1 MKYKQMTWNDRVKM
15 ETLLNAGHNRAYVAK
30 FLHFSRATITREYK
44 RGIYIHTNSD
54 LTECERYS
62 AEVAQRNHEYMQT
75 SKGRP
80 LKVGNDMEFVD
91 FLEKTIIKDGCS
103 PAVALALARLQGFK
117 TSISSNTLYRYIDKG
132 LFLELTNKKLPV
144 KSKRK
149 KHPKKVR
156 VQKRASAGESIEN
169 RNKDILSRN
178 DFGHWEMD
186 TVRGKQ
192 GVSKTCLL
200 VLTERKTRNEIIRKM
215 PDGKARSVVSELD
228 KLEKRL
234 GGLFQKLFKTITV
247 DNGVEFADYAG
258 MKRSLLH
265 PGTDRTKV
273 YYCHPYSSY
282 ERGSNEN
289 ANKLIRRHIPKGKN
303 TDRYSHQQI
312 RYIQDWINNYPRK
325 LHGWR
330 TAGELFRVEIAQIT
344 PQTVI
349 L

>member
-54 LTECERYS
+54 LTECEKYS

-80 LKVGNDMEFVD
+80 LKVGNDMEFVE
-91 FLEKTIIKDGCS
+91 FVEKTIIKDGCS
-103 PAVALALARLQGFK
+103 PAVALALARIKGFK
-117 TSISSNTLYRYIDKG
+117 TDISSNTLYRYIDKG

-169 RNKDILSRN
+169 RNKDVLSRN

-192 GVSKTCLL
+192 GVSKSCLL

-215 PDGKARSVVSELD
+215 PDGKARSVVAELD

-247 DNGVEFADYAG
+247 DNGVEFADYSG

-265 PGTDRTKV
+265 PDTDRTKV

-325 LHGWR
+325 ILGWR
-330 TAGELFRVEIAQIT
+330 CSKELFRDEVSKI
-344 PQTVI
+344 VVDS
-349 L
+349 

>member
-80 LKVGNDMEFVD
+80 LKVGNDMEFVE
-91 FLEKTIIKDGCS
+91 FVEKTIIKDGCS

-200 VLTERKTRNEIIRKM
+200 VLTERKTRNEVIRKM

-265 PGTDRTKV
+265 PGTDRTKI

-289 ANKLIRRHIPKGKN
+289 QNKLVRRHIPKGVNFDDKTQGDIDN
-303 TDRYSHQQI
+303 I
-312 RYIQDWINNYPRK
+312 AEWINNYPRRLFEYQSAEK
-325 LHGWR
+325 LYND
-330 TAGELFRVEIAQIT
+330 ELKKIAA
-344 PQTVI
+344 
-349 L
+349 

>member
-1 MKYKQMTWNDRVKM
+1 MRYRQMTWNDRVKM

-62 AEVAQRNHEYMQT
+62 AEVAQRDHEYMQT

-80 LKVGNDMEFVD
+80 LKVGNDMKFVEFI
-91 FLEKTIIKDGCS
+91 ENTIVKDGCS
-103 PAVALALARLQGFK
+103 PAVALALAKLQGFK

-156 VQKRASAGESIEN
+156 VQKRASVGESIEN
-169 RNKDILSRN
+169 RDKKILSRN
-178 DFGHWEMD
+178 EFGHWEMD

-200 VLTERKTRNEIIRKM
+200 VLTERKTRTEIVRKM
-215 PDGKARSVVSELD
+215 PDGKARSVVAELD
-228 KLEKRL
+228 KLEKRF
-234 GGLFQKLFKTITV
+234 GDLFQKLFKTITV
-247 DNGVEFADYAG
+247 DNGVEFSDYVG
-258 MKRSLLH
+258 MKRSFLY
-265 PGTDRTKV
+265 PGMDRTKV

-289 ANKLIRRHIPKGKN
+289 ANKLIRRWIPKGSHISTF
-303 TDRYSHQQI
+303 TDQ
-312 RYIQDWINNYPRK
+312 YIKDTQDWINNYPRK
-325 LHGWR
+325 LFNYLSSYEYKKLCE
-330 TAGELFRVEIAQIT
+330 TIPTQ
-344 PQTVI
+344 Q
-349 L
+349 